1 MYSAETLEFAQHKE
15 NEAEKLAYR
24 FHAEKSMG
32 GRDRDNYMRD
42 YARVLYCSSFRRL
55 QGKMQLL
62 SVNNTKFSRNRLTHS
77 LEVAQIARSIA
88 MDLGLKH
95 PAVTETC
102 ALIHDIGN
110 PPFGH
115 HGERVLH
122 LLAKDVGG
130 YEGNA
135 QAFRIVHNLETKSIH
150 YSGLNLTLRTIWGTI
165 KYFHTSAEN
174 PNKFL
179 YDDNYIFLKEQLD
192 KNNIT
197 DTKSIDAQIMDIADE
212 IAYAAHD
219 LEDAINADMVDMGEL
234 LYAFKISEKYS
245 DAYDT
250 FKEIIESCQKE
261 AGDAYLMRTSEE
273 FSYIFIKELTSTI
286 INTLCKD
293 IAVVN
298 NNGVEEIGYLH
309 HAKLAAGLKNVL
321 SKMIL
326 KKKSILQY
334 EKRGEN
340 IIRGLFQVYS
350 DEQYNPDLQLFPAE
364 LRYRVGKE
372 NRTRLITDYISGTMD
387 AFATQEYIKYF
398 GESEYNKL
406 YKNHI
411 AP

>member
-1 MYSAETLEFAQHKE
+1 MYSARTIEFAQHKE

-24 FHAEKSMG
+24 FHPENHSD
-32 GRDRDNYMRD
+32 GRGRDNYMRD

-95 PAVTETC
+95 PVVTETG

-115 HGERVLH
+115 HGEKILH
-122 LLAKDVGG
+122 ALAKDVGG

-135 QAFRIVHNLETKSIH
+135 QAFRIVHDLEKKSIH

-165 KYFHTSAEN
+165 KYFHTSEQN
-174 PNKFL
+174 QHKFL
-179 YDDNYIFLKEQLD
+179 YNDNYHFLKEQLD
-192 KNNIT
+192 KNGIT

-219 LEDAINADMVDMGEL
+219 LEDALNADLVDIGEL
-234 LYAFKISEKYS
+234 LYAFKISATYN
-245 DAYDT
+245 DAYET
-250 FKEIIESCQKE
+250 FKQIIDDCQKE
-261 AGDAYLMRTSEE
+261 AGDSYLMHTSEE
-273 FSYIFIKELTSTI
+273 YSYIFVKELTSNI
-286 INTLCKD
+286 VNTLCKD
-293 IAVVN
+293 IGVVN
-298 NNGVEEIGYLH
+298 NHGVDEIGYVH
-309 HAKLAAGLKNVL
+309 HAKLAAGLKNTL
-321 SKMIL
+321 SKIIL

-350 DEQYNPDLQLFPAE
+350 DEQYNPNLQLFPAE

-372 NRTRLITDYISGTMD
+372 NRIRLITDYISGMMD

-406 YKNHI
+406 YKNHL
-411 AP
+411 

>member
-1 MYSAETLEFAQHKE
+1 
-15 NEAEKLAYR
+15 
-24 FHAEKSMG
+24 
-32 GRDRDNYMRD
+32 
-42 YARVLYCSSFRRL
+42 
-55 QGKMQLL
+55 MQLL

-95 PAVTETC
+95 PVVTETG

-115 HGERVLH
+115 HGEKILH
-122 LLAKDVGG
+122 ALAKDVGG

-135 QAFRIVHNLETKSIH
+135 QAFRIVHDLEKKSIH

-165 KYFHTSAEN
+165 KYFHTSEQN
-174 PNKFL
+174 QHKFL
-179 YDDNYIFLKEQLD
+179 YNDNYHFLKEQLD
-192 KNNIT
+192 KNGIT

-219 LEDAINADMVDMGEL
+219 LEDALNADLVDIGEL
-234 LYAFKISEKYS
+234 LYAFKISSNYS

-250 FKEIIESCQKE
+250 FKQIIDDCQKE
-261 AGDAYLMRTSEE
+261 AGDSYLMHTSEE
-273 FSYIFIKELTSTI
+273 YSYIFVKELTSNI
-286 INTLCKD
+286 VNTLCKD
-293 IAVVN
+293 IGVVN
-298 NNGVEEIGYLH
+298 NHGVDEIGYVH
-309 HAKLAAGLKNVL
+309 HAKLAAGLKNTL
-321 SKMIL
+321 SKIIL

-350 DEQYNPDLQLFPAE
+350 DEQYNPNLQLFPAE

-372 NRTRLITDYISGTMD
+372 NRIRLITDYISGMMD

-406 YKNHI
+406 YKNHL
-411 AP
+411 